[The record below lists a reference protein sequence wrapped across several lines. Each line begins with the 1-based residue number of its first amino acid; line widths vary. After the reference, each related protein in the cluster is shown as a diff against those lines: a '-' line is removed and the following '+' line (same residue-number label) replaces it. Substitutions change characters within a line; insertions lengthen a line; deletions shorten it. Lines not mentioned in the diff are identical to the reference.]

1 MRGTLSPCGKICV
14 NAMTVVSDHSHRMPR
29 SAARAFARLNT
40 AETHHTAP
48 QPSAPAEAR
57 NTVTLGK
64 IGDFLELDLRRLF
77 VWLRAGLFFALASMV
92 IGALAGGAYGL
103 LSKPLYTVSSD
114 ILIDPAQLQVV
125 PNDLYANPGQVDGQL
140 LNAGSKV
147 RVMTSRNVLARVVA
161 DLDLVHDQEFY
172 NPTPGF
178 SLSGLFGGNA
188 KGTPADPS
196 VVALSAL
203 ASKIRVQA
211 DEKSFVAT
219 LLVSA
224 ETPDKAIR
232 ISDAIFKSFQS
243 ELATAEADGAS
254 RTAAALNDR
263 LNQLKNDVQA
273 AEEKVEAYKRD
284 NNLLSTD
291 NGSLVSTQTMTQ
303 LNNQV
308 IEAQAKIVA
317 AQSAY
322 DALVSAGRN
331 ATTADTE
338 TSGMLTALRT
348 NAGNLQQQLDSASRV
363 YGPKHPTVVKLNAE
377 LAAVDA
383 QLDAEI
389 DRISK
394 AAKATLEQA
403 KASLA
408 SLTAQSDTLK
418 SGVFTDNDAMVTL
431 RQLERDATSKST
443 IYEAFLA
450 RARQVAEQEQIDTS
464 NVRVIS
470 TAVPPAGRSWPPPT
484 LVLALLGALGG
495 FGLGLLGAVIVGALR
510 DLRRP
515 ARRTSA
521 AA

>member
-1 MRGTLSPCGKICV
+1 
-14 NAMTVVSDHSHRMPR
+14 MTVVSDHSHRPLPR

-40 AETHHTAP
+40 AETHQVT
-48 QPSAPAEAR
+48 PSAPAAVGG
-57 NTVTLGK
+57 TVTLGK

-77 VWLRAGLFFALASMV
+77 VWLRAGLVVALTLAALGA
-92 IGALAGGAYGL
+92 IGGGAYGI
-103 LSKPLYTVSSD
+103 LSKPLYTVTSD
-114 ILIDPAQLQVV
+114 ILIDPSQLQVV

-147 RVMTSRNVLARVVA
+147 RVLTSRNVLARVVA
-161 DLDLVHDQEFY
+161 DLDLAHDQEFY
-172 NPTPGF
+172 NPTPSF
-178 SLSGLFGGNA
+178 SLSSLFGSGSRGA
-188 KGTPADPS
+188 AAVDPS
-196 VVALSAL
+196 VVALASL
-203 ASKIRVQA
+203 AAKIRVQA

-219 LLVSA
+219 LIVSA
-224 ETPDKAIR
+224 ESPEKAIR
-232 ISDAIFKSFQS
+232 ISDAIFKSFQN

-254 RTAAALNDR
+254 RTASALNDR

-273 AEEKVEAYKRD
+273 AEERVEAYKRD

-291 NGSLVSTQTMTQ
+291 TGSLVSTQTMTQ
-303 LNNQV
+303 LNGQV
-308 IEAQAKIVA
+308 IEARAKVVA

-322 DALVSAGRN
+322 DSLIAAGRN

-338 TSGMLTALRT
+338 TSAMLTALRT

-363 YGPKHPTVVKLNAE
+363 YGPKHPTVVKLSAE
-377 LAAVDA
+377 LSAVNA
-383 QLDAEI
+383 QLDAEVA
-389 DRISK
+389 RIGK
-394 AAKATLEQA
+394 AAKATLDQA
-403 KASLA
+403 QASLV
-408 SLTAQSDTLK
+408 SLTAQSDKLR

-431 RQLERDATSKST
+431 RQLERDASSKST

-470 TAVPPAGRSWPPPT
+470 TAVPPPGRSWPPPT
-484 LVLALLGALGG
+484 AMLALLGALGG
-495 FGLGLLGAVIVGALR
+495 FALGLLGAVLVGALR

-515 ARRTSA
+515 ARLKPA